1 MDYRYYG
8 CRYFNSYSPRY
19 HEEIKIKYVSQ
30 SPWFGGGRPS
40 PPKTNNASMMGYYY
54 KDYYDYY

>member
-8 CRYFNSYSPRY
+8 DCRYYDSDTPRY
-19 HEEIKIKYVSQ
+19 HEEIKIKYVPQ

-40 PPKTNNASMMGYYY
+40 PPKVNYDTRFKNDSHYYY
-54 KDYYDYY
+54 